1 VNSPRENTA
10 LGIAHPEWVE
20 GRRLWIDPE
29 VQALVDK
36 LHYGDPTIGWEG
48 DERLALYREDGDRWL
63 LMRLEHDGEYR
74 PVCRSRPGLPL
85 DERLIMH
92 LVAHDARRGVNPA
105 DKADAANAA
114 VTKELDYQ
122 STQKVHS
129 AAEKLQW
136 ALRRDLG

>member
-1 VNSPRENTA
+1 MTVRENSA
-10 LGIAHPEWVE
+10 AGITHPEWVD

-29 VQALVDK
+29 VQVLVDK
-36 LHYGDPTIGWEG
+36 LHFGDPTLGWEG
-48 DERLALYREDGDRWL
+48 DERLALYREGPRWL

-74 PVCRSRPGLPL
+74 TVCWSRPGLEL

-92 LVAHDARRGVNPA
+92 LVAHDARRGANPA
-105 DKADAANAA
+105 DQVDRANATA
-114 VTKELDYQ
+114 TKELEYQ
-122 STQKVHS
+122 ATEKVHS